1 MIILVVLFVLKV
13 KRVLCCTYNF
23 KVPKNG
29 IFRLDYLCSIGDKDA
44 ATALATTKYEDSTL
58 TTNRRLDAIFALFRI
73 AYFHGCNVKEMGK
86 TINKV
91 IPDILTIL

>member
-1 MIILVVLFVLKV
+1 MFIPKLENFVAV
-13 KRVLCCTYNF
+13 QIQTI
-23 KVPKNG
+23 KNG
-29 IFRLDYLCSIGDKDA
+29 IFRLDYLCSIGDKEA

-91 IPDILTIL
+91 IIPYSYILAIVKI